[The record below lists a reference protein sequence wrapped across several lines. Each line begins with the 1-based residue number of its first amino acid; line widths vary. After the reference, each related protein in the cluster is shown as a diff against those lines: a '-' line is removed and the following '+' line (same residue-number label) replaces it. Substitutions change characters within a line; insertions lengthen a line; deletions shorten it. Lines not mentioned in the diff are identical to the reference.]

1 MLSSSGDR
9 LGEERT
15 GLRKKKQNPSEEINA
30 LLGEGTEF
38 EGKLSFEGAVRIDG
52 LFTGE
57 IRGEG
62 MIIVGE
68 KGKVQAEIAA
78 GLVMIRGEVQGNVR
92 AKDRIEAYAPARIC
106 GDLYSPVLVFG
117 EGVVFEGTSHMTGV
131 SEEEKNPSSQ
141 APNNK

>member
-1 MLSSSGDR
+1 M
-9 LGEERT
+9 GEERT

-30 LLGEGTEF
+30 LLGGGTEF

-92 AKDRIEAYAPARIC
+92 AKDRIEAYAPAKIC
-106 GDLYSPVLVFG
+106 GNLYSPVLVFG
-117 EGVVFEGTSHMTGV
+117 EGVVFEGTSHMTEV
-131 SEEEKNPSSQ
+131 SEKEKNPKSQ
-141 APNNK
+141 APNSR

>member
-92 AKDRIEAYAPARIC
+92 AKDRIEAYAPAKIC

>member
-1 MLSSSGDR
+1 LLSSSGDR

-68 KGKVQAEIAA
+68 KGKVQEEIAA

>member
-1 MLSSSGDR
+1 LA
-9 LGEERT
+9 EERN

-30 LLGEGTEF
+30 LLGGGTEF

-52 LFTGE
+52 VFHGE

-78 GLVMIRGEVQGNVR
+78 GLVMIRGEVQGNIR
-92 AKDRIEAYAPARIC
+92 AHDRIEAYAPAKIC
-106 GDLYSPVLVFG
+106 GELYSPVLVFG
-117 EGVVFEGTSHMTGV
+117 EGVIFEGTSHMTGV
-131 SEEEKNPSSQ
+131 SEEGEKPKSQ